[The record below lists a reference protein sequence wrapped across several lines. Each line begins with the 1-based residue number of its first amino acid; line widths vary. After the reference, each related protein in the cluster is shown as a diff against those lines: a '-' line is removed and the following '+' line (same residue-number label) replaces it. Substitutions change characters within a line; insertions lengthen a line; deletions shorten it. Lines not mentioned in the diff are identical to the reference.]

1 MNVLDSVWLEQ
12 SKKDKIIKEII
23 LTADFETAYY
33 TVCKYITCRSLQ
45 PLHASIIHNV
55 SDNQASMVLLPV
67 DMVSLPLVMWI
78 SVSQRY
84 SGTRI

>member
-55 SDNQASMVLLPV
+55 SDNQVSMDLAPRGHGLL
-67 DMVSLPLVMWI
+67 LVMWI

>member
-33 TVCKYITCRSLQ
+33 TVCKYITVEPSSLYTQ
-45 PLHASIIHNV
+45 VSFTMYQTIKPLWIW
-55 SDNQASMVLLPV
+55 LPV
-67 DMVSLPLVMWI
+67 DMVSQLLEMWI
-78 SVSQRY
+78 FVSQRY
-84 SGTRI
+84 SETQI